1 MLYLNLKS
9 IVKNIQVKYWLL
21 LIVFISFLLRVNR
34 IDIGFPGLFLS
45 NDEAIY
51 HQSALNMLANKTP
64 FTLGNY
70 GPLGAYIQLPFIMLA
85 FVTMLLT
92 HTVQSVKD
100 MELLLLTQE
109 GYLLVIPRAVS
120 VLFGCLN
127 VIVIYKIS
135 KELFNDTKAAMWS
148 AFFAAVSFNLVHISH
163 LARAWS
169 PAIFFS
175 LLSLLVCIKSVNKDK
190 SNLIIFSFVSAALS
204 FGFHQL
210 SGLVILLVMLIYILH
225 HKTVKL
231 RFFGIGFI
239 IWLFLIIL
247 FNYLSLKGNFWT
259 VLTVGDSAST
269 GLTLI
274 PKDPLNLNGWL
285 EFFGRRVN
293 IVKVIVDLLLTDGV
307 LVLLA
312 LVFTFTKKFRMKIYM
327 SIWIF
332 ITFNFILIS
341 FILPPFVRYFLIGFS
356 FLPIFAGYVFSQ
368 LLRKRP
374 GMLIISV
381 VLIVSSLNSIYWNI
395 VISKKATF
403 ELLQDWVNENVDPQ
417 EMVVFTQRRNF
428 GFVPSKK
435 SAEVVRKFI
444 PGFYQRSS
452 NIIGDSY
459 PLNVRD
465 VIYIEAIDKNHQV
478 ENVEHMINT
487 EPVKYIVTSYMFF
500 DGRLPLEKR
509 LRLKLVKHF
518 SPTGNIIYFDKIPEA
533 LFDAPYFMPLFR
545 LERAGPYIDVF
556 KVD

>member
-1 MLYLNLKS
+1 MLDQILKRF
-9 IVKNIQVKYWLL
+9 VRNIQFKYWLL
-21 LIVFISFLLRVNR
+21 LIIFIAFLLRVNR

-70 GPLGAYIQLPFIMLA
+70 GPLGAYVQLPFILLA
-85 FVTMLLT
+85 FLTMLLT
-92 HTVQSVKD
+92 HTIQSVKD

-109 GYLLVIPRAVS
+109 GYLLFIPRVIS
-120 VLFGCLN
+120 VLFGCLD

-148 AFFAAVSFNLVHISH
+148 AFFAAVSFNLVHVSH

-169 PAIFFS
+169 PAVFFS
-175 LLSLLVCIKSVNKDK
+175 LLALLFCIKSVKKGK

-210 SGLVILLVMLIYILH
+210 SGLVVLLVMLIFILH
-225 HKTVKL
+225 LKTVKL
-231 RFFGIGFI
+231 RFIGIGFI

-247 FNYLSLKGNFWT
+247 FNYLSLQGNFWT
-259 VLTVGDSAST
+259 VLTIGDSTST

-274 PKDPLNLNGWL
+274 PNEPLNLNEWL
-285 EFFGRRVN
+285 EFFGKRVN
-293 IVKVIVDLLLTDGV
+293 IGKVIIDLLLTDGV

-312 LVFTFTKKFRMKIYM
+312 LLFSFTKKFHLKINM
-327 SIWIF
+327 AIWMYIA
-332 ITFNFILIS
+332 FNFLLIS
-341 FILPPFVRYFLIGFS
+341 FIFPPFVRYFLVGFS

-368 LLRKRP
+368 LLKKNP
-374 GMLIISV
+374 STLL
-381 VLIVSSLNSIYWNI
+381 VLAILFITSFNSIYWNI
-395 VISKKATF
+395 IISKKTTF
-403 ELLQDWVNENVDPQ
+403 ELLEAWVNQKVSPQ
-417 EMVVFTQRRNF
+417 EMIVISQRRNF

-435 SAEVVRKFI
+435 SAEVVRKFV

-452 NIIGDSY
+452 NILGDSY
-459 PLNVRD
+459 PSNVRD
-465 VIYIEAIDKNHQV
+465 VIYIEAIDRNHQV
-478 ENVEHMINT
+478 ENIEYMINT
-487 EPVKYIVTSYMFF
+487 QSVKYVVTSYMYL
-500 DGRLPLEKR
+500 DGRLPLEKDPK
-509 LRLKLVKHF
+509 LKLVNHF
-518 SPTGNIIYFDKIPEA
+518 SPTGNVINKSKIPEA

-556 KVD
+556 KVS